1 MNRDLKINVIEQFP
15 LLSVLRQEEKEKLCN
30 LMEYRKVTRYNMIYK
45 AGEASDR
52 IFFLTRGTIKIGIHS
67 DDGKEVIKTLI
78 HPFTIFGEKGLV
90 GEKYRT
96 EFAQTLKEE
105 VQLFAVKIEDFKHL
119 MFSNFELCNQVMSL
133 FGTRLMKAE
142 NKLEALI
149 CKDARTRIIEF
160 IKSAIIE
167 RGQRVGYEMLLR
179 HSLTHQD
186 IANITYTSRQTVTLV
201 LNELK
206 KSNLIYFNRG
216 RILVRDIAKLA

>member
-1 MNRDLKINVIEQFP
+1 MNMIEQFP
-15 LLSVLRQEEKEKLCN
+15 LLTVLRPDEKQQLVQ
-30 LMEYRKVTRYNMIYK
+30 MMDYRRIPRYNTIYK

-52 IFFLTRGTIKIGIHS
+52 IFFLTKGTIKIGLHS
-67 DDGKEVIKTLI
+67 EDGKEVIKTLI

-96 EFAQTLKEE
+96 EFAQSLKEE
-105 VQLFAVKIEDFKHL
+105 VQFFSVKADDFRRL
-119 MFSNFELCNQVMSL
+119 MFANFDLCNQVMSL
-133 FGTRLMKAE
+133 FGKRLMKVE

-149 CKDARTRIIEF
+149 CKDARTRIVEF
-160 IKSAIIE
+160 IKTAIVE

-186 IANITYTSRQTVTLV
+186 IANITHTSRQTVTLV

>member
-1 MNRDLKINVIEQFP
+1 MKRELKMTAIEQFP
-15 LLSVLRQEEKEKLCN
+15 LLSVLRPEEKEQLCQMMDFRKLP
-30 LMEYRKVTRYNMIYK
+30 RYSMIYK

-52 IFFLTRGTIKIGIHS
+52 IFFLTKGAIKIAINS

-78 HPFTIFGEKGLV
+78 HPFALFGEKGLV
-90 GEKYRT
+90 GEKYRKD
-96 EFAQTLKEE
+96 FAQTLKEE
-105 VQLFAVKIEDFKHL
+105 VYVFSVKVDDFKNL
-119 MFSNFELCNQVMSL
+119 MFSNFELCTQVMAL
-133 FGTRLMKAE
+133 FGNRLIKAE
-142 NKLEALI
+142 DKLEALI
-149 CKDARTRIIEF
+149 CKDARTRIVEF